1 LYLPKNITF
10 VKTGMN
16 EHNYTY
22 HDDNFS
28 LDKTEDYTLLIQVE
42 DKSFSYAI
50 SNNGSLIAWAENYP
64 FDELSDPQELLDLLS
79 AKYKQIVIGLPA
91 HSFTLVPAELFTA
104 DRLPNFARFLDVKP
118 DSKVLAQTLDQ
129 ENIIV
134 YKTNDTIVKAAEEFG
149 IRNTVFTSKGWL
161 AAIARNNAGNNDLY
175 LNIEK
180 DKVEIS
186 YFASNKLRFYN
197 SFEFKEAD
205 ELAYFTVL
213 VAKELNL
220 EPKSTSLYL
229 SGDLE
234 VNDKILSR
242 LAEFFAKA
250 EVNNLEVLQLPAE
263 VVAHRVLS
271 IAALSLCAL

>member
-1 LYLPKNITF
+1 
-10 VKTGMN
+10 MN

-91 HSFTLVPAELFTA
+91 HSFTLVPTELFTA

-263 VVAHRVLS
+263 VVPHRVLS

>member
-1 LYLPKNITF
+1 
-10 VKTGMN
+10 MN

-42 DKSFSYAI
+42 DNSFSYAI
-50 SNNGSLIAWAENYP
+50 SNNGALIAWAENYP

-91 HSFTLVPAELFTA
+91 HSFTLVPAEIFSGE
-104 DRLPNFARFLDVKP
+104 RLPNLARFLDVKP
-118 DSKVLAQTLDQ
+118 DSKVLAQLLDQ
-129 ENIIV
+129 ENVIV
-134 YKTNDTIVKAAEEFG
+134 YKTSEAIVNAAEEFG

-161 AAIARNNAGNNDLY
+161 TAIAQNNPGNNHLY

-186 YFASNKLRFYN
+186 YFTDSKLRFYN

-205 ELAYFTVL
+205 ELAYFVVL

-220 EPKSTSLYL
+220 EPKNTGLYL
-229 SGDLE
+229 SGDLDAD
-234 VNDKILSR
+234 DKILSR
-242 LAEFFAKA
+242 LAEFFQKA
-250 EVNNLEVLQLPAE
+250 EINNLQVLQLPAE

-271 IAALSLCAL
+271 ISALSLCAL

>member
-1 LYLPKNITF
+1 
-10 VKTGMN
+10 MN

-28 LDKTEDYTLLIQVE
+28 LDRTEDYTLLIQVE

-50 SNNGSLIAWAENYP
+50 SNNGTLIAWAENYP

-79 AKYKQIVIGLPA
+79 PKYRQIVIGLPA
-91 HSFTLVPAELFTA
+91 HSFTLVPAEIFSA
-104 DRLPNFARFLDVKP
+104 DRLPNLARFLDVKA
-118 DSKVLAQTLDQ
+118 DSKVLAQVLDQ
-129 ENIIV
+129 ENVIV
-134 YKTNDTIVKAAEEFG
+134 YKTSEAVVNAAEEFG

-161 AAIARNNAGNNDLY
+161 TAIAQNNPGSSDLY

-186 YFASNKLRFYN
+186 YFAGDKLRFYN
-197 SFEFKEAD
+197 SFEFKEVD
-205 ELAYFTVL
+205 ELVYFTVL
-213 VAKELNL
+213 VTKELAL
-220 EPKSTSLYL
+220 EPINTNLYL

-234 VNDKILSR
+234 ADDKILNR
-242 LAEFFAKA
+242 LAEFFGKV
-250 EVNNLEVLQLPAE
+250 EINNLRVLQLPTE

-271 IAALSLCAL
+271 ISALSLCAS

>member
-1 LYLPKNITF
+1 
-10 VKTGMN
+10 MN

-42 DKSFSYAI
+42 DNSFSYAI
-50 SNNGSLIAWAENYP
+50 SNNEALIAWAENYP

-91 HSFTLVPAELFTA
+91 HSFTLVPAEIFSGE
-104 DRLPNFARFLDVKP
+104 RLPNLARFLDVKP
-118 DSKVLAQTLDQ
+118 DSKVLAQLLDQ
-129 ENIIV
+129 ENVIV
-134 YKTNDTIVKAAEEFG
+134 YKTSEAIVNAAEEFG

-161 AAIARNNAGNNDLY
+161 TAIAQNNPGNNHLY

-186 YFASNKLRFYN
+186 YFTDSKLRFYN

-205 ELAYFTVL
+205 ELAYFAVL

-220 EPKSTSLYL
+220 EPKNTGLYL
-229 SGDLE
+229 SGDLDAE
-234 VNDKILSR
+234 DKILSR
-242 LAEFFAKA
+242 LAEFFDKA
-250 EVNNLEVLQLPAE
+250 EVNNLRVLELPAE

>member
-91 HSFTLVPAELFTA
+91 HSFTLVPTELFTA